1 MTDLWTRIP
10 PQHPLPLNYAQG
22 QKFGI
27 AVAVDELF
35 YRTDTPLENVLEA
48 SVACQRFSR
57 LTPAQF
63 DDHLEQLFQH
73 GAGESRQIAQDIDQE
88 IDLTAL
94 SEELPD
100 NADLLSDENDAPVI
114 RLINAVLHEAVRE
127 GASDVHIETFEKS
140 LVVRFRIDGV
150 LKPVLQPA
158 KKLAPLLISRIKVM
172 ARLDIA
178 EKRLPQDGRISLRL
192 GRKNIDVRVSTLP
205 SQYGERAVLRL
216 LDKNSLRLTLENMG
230 LSAVDSLRLKGL
242 VQQPHG
248 IILVTGPTGSGKST
262 TLYAILAELNSPSVI
277 S

>member
-10 PQHPLPLNYAQG
+10 PQHPLLLNYAQG

-27 AVAVDELF
+27 AVAADELF

-48 SVACQRFSR
+48 SVACKRFSR

-63 DDHLEQLFQH
+63 DDHLDQLFQH

-230 LSAVDSLRLKGL
+230 LSAVDSLRLK
-242 VQQPHG
+242 V
-248 IILVTGPTGSGKST
+248 
-262 TLYAILAELNSPSVI
+262 
-277 S
+277 